1 MPTWYAEF
9 RMPILLLQSVVG
21 VLVFAYSLNPHPR
34 VRLRLVLGTGIGCA
48 ALHLGRLIFFPGMTD
63 TVNSLGRVVLSIAAY
78 LVLIVICWFVYQES
92 FWTALFVASS
102 GYIAQ
107 DLAGTLKMMLKLI
120 PAVNGLCQDPLGIL
134 AVDLLAY
141 YGFYIVLFFIFRPFT
156 RNREENFDNREK
168 TVFSF
173 VVLLF
178 CLGMARLA
186 QGNPDRN
193 QTAVF
198 AECLY
203 QILCDLFILLLQFGV
218 MERARLSRSVDTMR
232 ELVHQQHEQFRQS
245 KESTDLV
252 NEKYHDLKDLL
263 ESFQG
268 RISQEQID
276 AMKEKIGTYD
286 TYVKTGNQVLDI
298 VLAEKRA
305 ICNQKGI
312 IFTCYADGTGME
324 FTEELDLYS
333 LVSNALNNAIDAV
346 SKLPEG
352 ERFISLSAKCTNG
365 MLMLHVENPF
375 CGSLTMED
383 GLPKSSRDERYHGFG
398 MKSMKRIAEKY
409 DGTLSV
415 QSENGIF
422 GLDALLLKP

>member
-21 VLVFAYSLNPHPR
+21 VLVFAYSLNPRPR
-34 VRLRLVLGTGIGCA
+34 IWLRLAVGTGAGCA
-48 ALHLGRLIFFPGMTD
+48 ALHLGRLVFFPDMTD
-63 TVNSLGRVVLSIAAY
+63 TVNSVGRVVLAIAVY
-78 LVLIVICWFVYQES
+78 LILIAICWFVYQET

-107 DLAGTLKMMLKLI
+107 DLGGTLKMELKLI
-120 PAVNGLCQDPLGIL
+120 STVNELCQDPLGIL
-134 AVDLLAY
+134 LVDLLAY
-141 YGFYIVLFFIFRPFT
+141 YGFYTVLFFLFRPFT
-156 RNREENFDNREK
+156 RNREENFGNREK
-168 TVFSF
+168 AVFSF
-173 VVLLF
+173 AVLLF

-186 QGNPDRN
+186 QGNPERN
-193 QTAVF
+193 QIAMF
-198 AECLY
+198 AEGLY

-218 MERARLSRSVDTMR
+218 MERARLSHSVDAMR

-245 KESTDLV
+245 KESMDLV
-252 NEKYHDLKDLL
+252 NEKYHDLKNLL
-263 ESFQG
+263 QSFQG

-276 AMKEKIGTYD
+276 ALKQKIGEYD

-312 IFTCYADGTGME
+312 VFTCYADGTGME
-324 FTEELDLYS
+324 FAEELDLYA
-333 LVSNALNNAIDAV
+333 LVSNAINNAIDAV

-352 ERFISLSAKCTNG
+352 ERCISLFAKCSDG
-365 MLMLHVENPF
+365 MIMLHVENPF
-375 CGSLTMED
+375 CGPLKMEN

-409 DGTLSV
+409 DGTLSI

-422 GLDALLLKP
+422 GLDILLLKP